1 MNSAPPDSGVR
12 QLLEAMRSPAPTRY
26 AALVGLVIGAIAGTV
41 YWFSAELWPSSI
53 AVTLAM
59 LVSALLTNDF
69 RIASSSRLDL
79 VTQFFYLLLKYNA
92 LMALSAAK
100 LPFPAPAPFAL
111 PLIMVCGYGASRALL
126 VSLMASVPQLLP
138 RVSHLDLVLALVIGL
153 SPAVLLAVP
162 GLVGLAVAIVS
173 SIAVGSYLKL
183 HPPGEGAWLV
193 ALAPL
198 LAEICFYLGA
208 RASWSYVN

>member
-1 MNSAPPDSGVR
+1 
-12 QLLEAMRSPAPTRY
+12 
-26 AALVGLVIGAIAGTV
+26 
-41 YWFSAELWPSSI
+41 
-53 AVTLAM
+53 
-59 LVSALLTNDF
+59 
-69 RIASSSRLDL
+69 
-79 VTQFFYLLLKYNA
+79 
-92 LMALSAAK
+92 
-100 LPFPAPAPFAL
+100 
-111 PLIMVCGYGASRALL
+111 
-126 VSLMASVPQLLP
+126 MASVPQLLP

-183 HPPGEGAWLV
+183 HAPSESAWLV
-193 ALAPL
+193 GLALL